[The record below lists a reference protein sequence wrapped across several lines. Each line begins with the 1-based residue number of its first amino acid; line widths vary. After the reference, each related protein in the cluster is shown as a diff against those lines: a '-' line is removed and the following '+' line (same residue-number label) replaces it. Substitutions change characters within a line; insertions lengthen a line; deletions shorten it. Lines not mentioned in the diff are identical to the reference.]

1 MISYEQ
7 TLGSSRGIEKKK
19 KHGSEQAQRGPPS
32 ASTIWGEHRVES
44 RAEKQKGGGLCCL
57 CHV

>member
-1 MISYEQ
+1 MSKHLAAVGEYK
-7 TLGSSRGIEKKK
+7 KKK